1 MQAIAKPAIGTEHRH
16 WDNYQKLVEAAK
28 RQAVKGKLS
37 GVTMLPLEEDL
48 AGIPGGRWF
57 YRDGREITAGLKKA
71 FVAYTAK
78 LAREAYMQA
87 RLEKKRVL
95 LGLSLDDL
103 GVTVGAAL
111 ASAGVRWDDRIW
123 RARGGRGRVDDRSV
137 YRLKLW
143 WNHNG
148 SGEVITRSIRAQ
160 VDKVAA
166 RLARFR
172 VQDLKYR
179 RLDDHL
185 TVLRTKLAALARCPL
200 CAASLYT
207 QWHILAECPHPD
219 LRSARLE
226 VAVELR
232 ELAASLFD
240 NKVNPFKHPLNDWQL
255 MFATESGC
263 WVWPEV
269 ERRREVDHQAGWNT
283 CQWYGLWDR
292 RYLDGWVQ
300 QLGDVVAA
308 RHWFRI
314 TAIMQKIG
322 WGAIEGCKKIW
333 GIARRL

>member
-1 MQAIAKPAIGTEHRH
+1 
-16 WDNYQKLVEAAK
+16 
-28 RQAVKGKLS
+28 
-37 GVTMLPLEEDL
+37 MLPLEVDL

-71 FVAYTAK
+71 FVEYSAK
-78 LAREAYMQA
+78 LAREAYMEA
-87 RLEKKRVL
+87 RLEKKRVF

-123 RARGGRGRVDDRSV
+123 RARGGRGRVDYRSV

-166 RLARFR
+166 RLARFPA
-172 VQDLKYR
+172 QDLKYR

-200 CAASLYT
+200 CSASLYT

-226 VAVELR
+226 VASELR
-232 ELAASLFD
+232 ELSASLFA
-240 NKVNPFKHPLNDWQL
+240 NKANPFKHPLNDWQL
-255 MFATESGC
+255 MFATENGC
-263 WVWPEV
+263 WIWPEA

-300 QLGDVVAA
+300 QHGDVVSA

-314 TAIMQKIG
+314 AQPS
-322 WGAIEGCKKIW
+322 C
-333 GIARRL
+333 RR